1 MSSAREQRLSAGN
14 KVAAD
19 GPVWWGLLGLVA
31 FAVFRM
37 PPWLPLFMPESN
49 GVDPAWQMLLNETV
63 SHDWMF
69 GRDLFFTYGPFGFI
83 HARMYHPETWTVV
96 IAAWVGI
103 AAMTADLVW
112 RVTGHGRLKA
122 MWRMLCGIAMLE
134 LMSRDAM
141 AVCFSLYAFVFLE
154 AAQLQ
159 RPDAKTPSIVKT
171 QRSFASSRRCV
182 KLIVELFQRLR
193 LALPI
198 LLLAVLPWAKF
209 SYFVTTAFLG
219 CSLVAVAL
227 LQRRLP
233 WRAALLFTACP
244 LAWVMTGGTLD
255 ECGEFIGSGFQLA
268 GGYSAAMGRG
278 PDSVVGAIVLISAAV
293 VVGLLPVWLMSRL
306 PHSDW
311 RRSVVVMLF
320 FHGLLFIVWKSCFV
334 RFHAERIPVFLGT
347 VIPLLAYGA
356 ILRRRR
362 NSAEES
368 SEARPE
374 LENATDCFS
383 AELMATRVRS
393 KPWQSLWHTLLQVFD
408 CVGRRGVWPTLL
420 AAVLLVVS
428 AGHAELGRLNSLGG
442 IVEGE
447 VGPLRDQLSAI
458 ARSVTEPAWKK
469 ATHEDQLDKIRIA
482 NPIPEIDGTVDVFPS
497 KLFVAFA
504 HGLNLQP
511 RPVLQSYAAF
521 TPALIERDARHFRGP
536 NAPDHVL
543 ISVGAIDGR
552 LPTMEDSTTWLELL
566 SRYELTDSSS
576 AFLRLSRRPQPTL
589 SLNDEPVF
597 RQTVKWNEAVELPD
611 DLSGPVWCQIH
622 VKPSLPGRLAS
633 ILYRLPEIY
642 LKTQVGH
649 DRNGDRTFRL
659 LPGSAEAGFLISPRV
674 ETRDDL
680 CRLWNRDTGASLQDI
695 RSGNRVSSF
704 SCAVDVQGG
713 SDFLFAEEFTVE
725 LFGLSGV
732 DRKSHD
738 SAPVTGVAKLR

>member
-1 MSSAREQRLSAGN
+1 VSSTCEQGLGAGN
-14 KVAAD
+14 ESTT
-19 GPVWWGLLGLVA
+19 GRLVWWGQLALIA

-49 GVDPAWQMLLNETV
+49 GVDPAWQMLINEAV

-83 HARMYHPETWTVV
+83 HARMYHPETWAVV
-96 IAAWVGI
+96 IATWVGI

-112 RVTGHGRLKA
+112 RVTGHGRLTT
-122 MWRMLCGIAMLE
+122 MWRTLCGMAILE

-141 AVCFSLYAFVFLE
+141 AVCFSLHAFVFLE
-154 AAQLQ
+154 AAQSQ

-171 QRSFASSRRCV
+171 QRSFASSRLCV
-182 KLIVELFQRLR
+182 KLIVELFQRIR

-198 LLLAVLPWAKF
+198 LLLAVLPWVKF
-209 SYFVTTAFLG
+209 SYLVTAAFLG
-219 CSLVAVAL
+219 CALAVVAL
-227 LQRRLP
+227 LQRRFP
-233 WRAALLFTACP
+233 WRAVLLFTACP
-244 LAWVMTGGTLD
+244 LAWVMTGGTLA

-278 PDSVVGAIVLISAAV
+278 PDSVAGTIVMISAATIV
-293 VVGLLPVWLMSRL
+293 VLLPVWLISRL
-306 PHSDW
+306 PHPDW
-311 RRSVVVMLF
+311 RLSFVTLLF
-320 FHGLLFIVWKSCFV
+320 YHGLLFIVWKSCFV
-334 RFHAERIPVFLGT
+334 RYHVERFPIFPGT

-356 ILRRRR
+356 ICRR
-362 NSAEES
+362 NSVEAS
-368 SEARPE
+368 SHGSR
-374 LENATDCFS
+374 DF
-383 AELMATRVRS
+383 R
-393 KPWQSLWHTLLQVFD
+393 SLWHTLLQVFGYVD
-408 CVGRRGVWPTLL
+408 RRVVWPVLL
-420 AAVLLVVS
+420 AAVVLVVS
-428 AGHAELGRLNSLGG
+428 AGHFERGRSNSLGG

-447 VGPLRDQLSAI
+447 VGPWRDQLSAI

-497 KLFVAFA
+497 KLSVAFA

-543 ISVGAIDGR
+543 MSVGAIDGR

-566 SRYELTDSSS
+566 SRYELTDTSC
-576 AFLRLSRRPQPTL
+576 AFLRLSRRSQPKL

-597 RQTVKWNEAVELPD
+597 RQTVRWNEAVELPD
-611 DLSGPVWCQIH
+611 DLTGPVWCRIH
-622 VKPSLPGRLAS
+622 LKPSLPGRFAS
-633 ILYRLPEIY
+633 ILYRLPEIH

-649 DRNGDRTFRL
+649 DHNGDRTFRL

-680 CRLWNRDTGASLQDI
+680 CRLWNEEAGSSLQDI
-695 RSGNRVSSF
+695 PSGNRVSSF
-704 SCAVDVQGG
+704 SCAVAAQSG
-713 SDFLFAEEFTVE
+713 SDLLFAQDFMVE
-725 LFGLSGV
+725 LFGLSGI

-738 SAPVTGVAKLR
+738 SAPATDVAKLR